1 MCESLRPGT
10 TVRPPRS
17 IARVVGPR
25 KRCTCWS
32 SATDSKRPPAIATA
46 VAVGRDGSI
55 VAKRPLVRTRS
66 ACWTPP
72 AVGCG
77 TVAPLASETGDGTE
91 PDARALH
98 CAPRRGSLPLDDL
111 RLLRGLRRL
120 VHHRVGVLDARPVR
134 AGVLAQDRH
143 QRVVVLLVGPV
154 ALPLEQRRDRREA
167 R

>member
-32 SATDSKRPPAIATA
+32 SPTKSKRPPAIATA

-55 VAKRPLVRTRS
+55 VAMRPLVRTRS
-66 ACWTPP
+66 ACWTPL

-77 TVAPLASETGDGTE
+77 TVAPRAESERSGGHAAAALLLA
-91 PDARALH
+91 H
-98 CAPRRGSLPLDDL
+98 DL
-111 RLLRGLRRL
+111 RLLRGLRCL
-120 VHHRVGVLDARPVR
+120 VHHRVGVLDTRTV
-134 AGVLAQDRH
+134 
-143 QRVVVLLVGPV
+143 
-154 ALPLEQRRDRREA
+154 
-167 R
+167 